1 MKKIAALIIILLSTY
16 AYSQNS
22 SDDTFGKITQEEYKL
37 KNYKL
42 DTTANAVVLYE
53 SGNTV
58 FEIKYD
64 KI

>member
-1 MKKIAALIIILLSTY
+1 MKKIATLIIILLSTY
-16 AYSQNS
+16 AYSQNN

-58 FEIKYD
+58 FEIKA
-64 KI
+64 